1 MDALTLR
8 RLIRRLV
15 FASLAVPL
23 AAPVLLSAGCGTTGG
38 PDPSLF
44 SAPACDASNRLQVTG
59 LMPPMPLDYIALR
72 ENGFDTGPARI
83 LSETGNKCATA
94 RDKTT
99 CLSKLDALPA
109 TPGFNSCID
118 HPCEHTLATTQADE
132 VAAARDAA
140 GVVAVLAPIDAPQ
153 EAVLVAYANDYDVNC
168 VDRSA
173 GGVRP
178 APDGDG
184 YEVLAS
190 RITKDCA
197 PVETTGY
204 HLKVAKDGTV
214 TVLSQRI
221 LSTSSAC
228 IGRRPAGLCAP
239 ESASEPARE
248 DDCTHA
254 ASGLV
259 AIGEYFAA
267 AARLEAASVAAF
279 QVLRDE
285 LAAHGAPEA
294 LLVAAMQA
302 ARDEVRHARVTA
314 ELAARYGATAEAPR
328 VDPAALRSL
337 EAIAIENAVEGCV
350 RETFGALV
358 GAFQAEAAQ
367 DPEVARAM
375 IEIAEDEARHAAL
388 AWQIAAWA
396 EPQLSDAGRA
406 RVRTA
411 QKDAVAALRAEL
423 EVPVDPSLQA
433 LAGVPDPA
441 RALVL
446 LEGMAQE
453 LWA

>member
-1 MDALTLR
+1 MDVLTLR

-15 FASLAVPL
+15 VASLAVPL
-23 AAPVLLSAGCGTTGG
+23 AAPVLLSAGCGTSGG

-44 SAPACDASNRLQVTG
+44 SAPSCDASSRLQVTG

-72 ENGFDTGPARI
+72 ENGFDMGPARI
-83 LSETGNKCATA
+83 LSETGSKCATA

-99 CLSKLDALPA
+99 CLSKLEALPA

-168 VDRSA
+168 TDRAA

-204 HLKVAKDGTV
+204 HLKVSKTGTV

-228 IGRRPAGLCAP
+228 IGRRPAGLCSP
-239 ESASEPARE
+239 ASVRADEQGGE
-248 DDCTHA
+248 DCTH
-254 ASGLV
+254 SGHV

-267 AARLEAASVAAF
+267 AARLEAASVTAF

-285 LAAHGAPEA
+285 LAAHGAPAA
-294 LLVAAMQA
+294 LLVAAAQA
-302 ARDEVRHARVTA
+302 AEDEVRHARVTA
-314 ELAARYGATAEAPR
+314 ALAARYGATAEAPR

-350 RETFGALV
+350 RETYGALV
-358 GAFQAEAAQ
+358 GAFQAAAAT

-375 IEIAEDEARHAAL
+375 AGIAEDEARHAAL

-411 QKDAVAALRAEL
+411 QQDAVAALRAEL
-423 EVPVDPSLQA
+423 ATPVEPSLQA
-433 LAGVPDPA
+433 LAGVPGSA
-441 RALVL
+441 HALAL

-453 LWA
+453 LWV